1 MEVITLIWVW
11 TAVQSFDCISVFQRY
26 LIPLSS
32 GQKSVALGRG
42 WFMSLQR
49 GIWPCGLAVRAIWWE
64 GKIKLCLPVSG
75 NQRESKKTI
84 MFCSRREFDPIEKL
98 TRGCCQCNK
107 TFLLFISI
115 FYFHFYESVHFITFV
130 IFISCKHLVFVV
142 KTNRVGLKCSEM
154 VHPKNCKTKYYTKL

>member
-1 MEVITLIWVW
+1 MSMDSSAIFWLY
-11 TAVQSFDCISVFQRY
+11 ISVSEVLNTSIFRAEVSSIRKRMVYEFTTRY
-26 LIPLSS
+26 LAMWIGCQSHLMRRED
-32 GQKSVALGRG
+32 QA
-42 WFMSLQR
+42 
-49 GIWPCGLAVRAIWWE
+49 
-64 GKIKLCLPVSG
+64 VSG

-115 FYFHFYESVHFITFV
+115 FYFHFYENIHNFITFV

-142 KTNRVGLKCSEM
+142 KTNRAGLKCSEM
-154 VHPKNCKTKYYTKL
+154 VHSKNCKTKYYTKL